1 MNKYKNLTV
10 VLPTELYSWLIAYKK
25 RRYISLSAL
34 VTDLLKGW
42 REKNEL

>member
-34 VTDLLKGW
+34 VTDLIKEW

>member
-10 VLPTELYSWLIAYKK
+10 VLHIELYSWLMVYKK

-34 VTDLLKGW
+34 VTDLIRGW
-42 REKNEL
+42 KEKNEL

>member
-10 VLPTELYSWLIAYKK
+10 VLPVELYNWLMTYKK

-42 REKNEL
+42 RKNNEL